1 MSTVD
6 EVKQILKQTLRLDAR
21 IQSMNEA
28 SALLGALPELDS
40 MAVVNLIAGIEEHF
54 GFLVSDDEISAD
66 AFATLG
72 SLAQFVEEKL
82 AA

>member
-1 MSTVD
+1 MSTED

-72 SLAQFVEEKL
+72 SLVQFVEEKL